1 MHKKAGSTKWPM
13 LAVSSLG
20 AAICATLST
29 TALTLMPIQAVHAQ
43 TTCAAAWNASS
54 VYTAGNT
61 ASENGVNYV
70 ANWWTQGN
78 DPATNNGGAGSGQ
91 PWTVTGTCG
100 GSPAPSPTPAPA
112 PAPTPAPAPA
122 PTPAPTATY
131 GATAQAGGLLQFY
144 ANGGA
149 WADVHYS
156 LAGGSQL
163 NVRMNNSG
171 TSNSYQISGLSS
183 GEVVSYWF
191 TIGQSDGS
199 AVNTP
204 TQTLS
209 YAAPAP
215 APTPTPS
222 PTPSPSPSP
231 VFPSVGTTFNLI
243 NGTHGAYQDNQ
254 VYWTMVGQDPA
265 HPGTFVH
272 VNCAGALI
280 PMQPGDDGALT
291 KDGQN
296 YVNYSIPLS
305 QCKSF
310 TVPQI
315 LSARI
320 YLSVGSP
327 MYIQAVGSPV
337 YGYTG
342 PNIDNPS
349 DPNIDVTYDFVEVN
363 INATNFYGNTTRVDQ
378 FGFPVRLR
386 LQDPSGYDHTVGET
400 ETRAALF
407 QEFVAQ
413 VPQPFQALAQVQA
426 PYRIVAPTHGGFGSG
441 GANAHYLD
449 SYIQSVWNQYRS
461 QSLVFTDAQGTFTGH
476 VVGNQFVF
484 TDGQGTYYVN
494 NMPSTQEVLLGN
506 GVFNDASN
514 AAPGVATAKQ
524 LQIQAQLDAAL
535 NRHVAGNSAD
545 WNTSADFYNSGPTNY
560 YSAFWHTHSINQLTY
575 GFPYDDVS
583 GFSSSLIGTNP
594 TVATITVGW

>member
-1 MHKKAGSTKWPM
+1 MQKNNGSARWPM
-13 LAVSSLG
+13 LALSTLG

-54 VYTAGNT
+54 VYTAGND
-61 ASENGVNYV
+61 ASENGVDYV
-70 ANWWTQGN
+70 ANWWTQGD
-78 DPATNNGGAGSGQ
+78 DPATHNGGAGSGQ

-100 GSPAPSPTPAPA
+100 GAPAPSPTPAPA
-112 PAPTPAPAPA
+112 PTPTPAPA
-122 PTPAPTATY
+122 PTPAPSATY
-131 GATAQAGGLLQFY
+131 GATPEAGGLLQFY

-171 TSNSYQISGLSS
+171 TSNSYQISGLAS

-199 AVNTP
+199 AANTP

-209 YAAPAP
+209 YAAPTPAP

-222 PTPSPSPSP
+222 PSPSPSP
-231 VFPSVGTTFNLI
+231 VFPSVGTTFNLV
-243 NGTHGAYQDNQ
+243 NGTHGTYQDNQ

-272 VNCAGALI
+272 VNCAGDLI

-291 KDGQN
+291 KGGQG

-310 TVPQI
+310 TVPKI

-342 PNIDNPS
+342 PNIDNPN
-349 DPNIDVTYDFVEVN
+349 DPNIDVTFDFVEMN
-363 INATNFYGNTTRVDQ
+363 IDATNFYGNTTRVDQ
-378 FGFPVRLR
+378 FGFPMLLR
-386 LQDPSGYDHTVGET
+386 LQDAGGYDRTVGQT
-400 ETRAALF
+400 ESRAALF

-426 PYRIVAPTHGGFGSG
+426 PYRIVAPGHGGFGSG
-441 GANAHYLD
+441 EAHGNYMD

-461 QSLVFTDAQGTFTGH
+461 QPLVFTDAQGTFTGH

-484 TDGQGTYYVN
+484 TDGQGTYYIN
-494 NMPSTQEVLLGN
+494 NVPTTQEVLLGN

-524 LQIQAQLDAAL
+524 LQIQAQVVAAL
-535 NRHVAGNSAD
+535 NRHVAGNAAD
-545 WNTSADFYNSGPTNY
+545 WSTSADFYASGPANY
-560 YSAFWHTHSINQLTY
+560 YSAFWHAHSIDQLAY
-575 GFPYDDVS
+575 GFSYDDVR

-594 TVATITVGW
+594 TVATITVEW